1 MPTSRSTEVRAGQGA
16 PLAGVRVL
24 DLTRLVPGPVCTR
37 HLADLGAD
45 VIKVEDTGAGDAVP
59 PALRALINR
68 NKRGIRL
75 DLKQASG
82 VDALRALARGADV
95 LIEGFRPGVMAR
107 LGLGYDTLV
116 ALNPRLVYCSLTGYG
131 QSGPDH
137 DRPGHDINYC
147 AEAGV
152 AEQCGNAHGPA
163 LGNLPVADL
172 LGGAMTAAFGIL
184 AALFDAQRTGH
195 GRHVDI
201 AMADGALAHAVM
213 PLATLARQGR
223 THPAGADT
231 LTGALACYRI
241 YRTRDGRWLAVGA
254 LERKFWDA
262 LCDALQRPD
271 WKALHRSGDRE
282 VEQRLH
288 DELAATFATRDLAEW
303 EAMLHGAGACVSPL
317 RTLDEALADPQFRA
331 RGMVLDAEH
340 PDWGRVTH
348 VASPV
353 RMSGFAFALQRH
365 APRPGEHTAE
375 VLHEAGLDAP
385 RIATL
390 IGSGAAA

>member
-1 MPTSRSTEVRAGQGA
+1 MSESRGA

-59 PALRALINR
+59 PALRALANR

-75 DLKQASG
+75 DLKRPEG
-82 VDALRALARGADV
+82 VDALLQLARGADV
-95 LIEGFRPGVMAR
+95 LVEGFRPGVMAR
-107 LGLGYDTLV
+107 LGLGYDAV
-116 ALNPRLVYCSLTGYG
+116 AAANPRIVYCSLTGYG
-131 QSGPDH
+131 QTGPDR

-172 LGGAMTAAFGIL
+172 LGGALSAAMGIL
-184 AALFDAQRTGH
+184 AALFDAQRSGR

-201 AMADGALAHAVM
+201 AMADATLAHALM
-213 PLATLARQGR
+213 PLATLARHGR
-223 THPAGADT
+223 TRPFGEDT
-231 LTGALACYRI
+231 LTGALACYAH

-262 LCDALQRPD
+262 LCDALQRPQ
-271 WKALHRSGDRE
+271 WKALHRSGDPE
-282 VEQRLH
+282 VERQLH
-288 DELAATFATRDLAEW
+288 DDLAALFATRDLADW
-303 EAMLHGAGACVSPL
+303 DAALRDAGGCVSPL
-317 RTLDEALADPQFRA
+317 RTLAEALADPQFRA
-331 RGMVLDAEH
+331 RGMVVESDH
-340 PDWGRVTH
+340 PDWGRVTQ
-348 VASPV
+348 VGPPV
-353 RMSGFAFALQRH
+353 HMSGFEFALRRH
-365 APRPGEHTAE
+365 APRPGEHTE
-375 VLHEAGLDAP
+375 QVLHEAGLDAP
-385 RIATL
+385 SIAAL
-390 IGSGAAA
+390 LASGAAA